1 MTATSQ
7 RPAKGSGAL
16 LDRWQSWGAALFSA
30 LLHVLMLLIILHA
43 AKTSLAPPAG
53 GGMGGARVK
62 VEFIGQP
69 TQGEKRPPAPVAG
82 TTQTDKPKPPRPP
95 KPVTPVQAT
104 RVARA
109 DTPIAPDNDQPRQ
122 PDANDSAG
130 RQRRVQPP
138 AGDPNARRSATP
150 SGQAPGLLTR
160 ETAPTNNG
168 TDRGTSRSEARG
180 PAAPGREP
188 RMEVDGHQI
197 YYDVRNEEWLLDW
210 LAQGMTELY
219 FPLPGR
225 RDLMVCPLEIVVRR
239 GSGGCRVVQPDD
251 PDLPNIGDARKVV
264 HVVRVYRRGELV
276 WSGPGA
282 YK

>member
-1 MTATSQ
+1 MVIGIGGSMKQLVAVGIVVLGMALLSGCDDF
-7 RPAKGSGAL
+7 GSG
-16 LDRWQSWGAALFSA
+16 
-30 LLHVLMLLIILHA
+30 
-43 AKTSLAPPAG
+43 K
-53 GGMGGARVK
+53 
-62 VEFIGQP
+62 
-69 TQGEKRPPAPVAG
+69 
-82 TTQTDKPKPPRPP
+82 
-95 KPVTPVQAT
+95 QASGNKGN
-104 RVARA
+104 VSVV
-109 DTPIAPDNDQPRQ
+109 PNE
-122 PDANDSAG
+122 G
-130 RQRRVQPP
+130 RLV
-138 AGDPNARRSATP
+138 G
-150 SGQAPGLLTR
+150 
-160 ETAPTNNG
+160 
-168 TDRGTSRSEARG
+168 RG
-180 PAAPGREP
+180 

-210 LAQGMTELY
+210 QAQGMTELY